1 MFGKEKAFKKNKYL
15 LGDWVNLLFGSFSAD
30 QTDFLEPAGNGMTL
44 SIGAEG
50 DTAPRR
56 ATARRSV

>member
-1 MFGKEKAFKKNKYL
+1 MFGKEKAFKKNDL
-15 LGDWVNLLFGSFSAD
+15 QGDWVNLLSGSFSVD

-56 ATARRSV
+56 AAARRSV

>member
-1 MFGKEKAFKKNKYL
+1 MFGKEKAFKKNKYC
-15 LGDWVNLLFGSFSAD
+15 DWVNLLSGSFSAD

-50 DTAPRR
+50 DTAPWQ
-56 ATARRSV
+56 AAARRSV

>member
-1 MFGKEKAFKKNKYL
+1 M
-15 LGDWVNLLFGSFSAD
+15 NLLSGSFSAD

-50 DTAPRR
+50 DTAPWR
-56 ATARRSV
+56 AAARRSV